1 MGVFVNGDWTRRAKD
16 LGLTAKEKLEAAVHE
31 AVGAMRADAEFLRL
45 IEKTCLAFEKRARW
59 VAANGGRKVVR
70 SRIEKSD

>member
-1 MGVFVNGDWTRRAKD
+1 MKDMGAST
-16 LGLTAKEKLEAAVHE
+16 KEKLEAAAHE
-31 AVGAMRADAEFLRL
+31 AVGAMRADAEFCGL